1 MLIMLK
7 KVGELMKNKM
17 FKGKKKDMILKGE
30 EDEEEKI
37 KEEEI
42 FLQPKRK
49 LSLETNKKSD
59 ERVRVDYILGA
70 AHRTNINMKNKVM
83 NLERYSLMEPFKV
96 VRREDETKEEA
107 IDRFVQDYLYS
118 LDKLRYYVKC

>member
-1 MLIMLK
+1 
-7 KVGELMKNKM
+7 MKSKM